1 MSRAPPSCSICPLV
15 PVYRRASL
23 SGPTDAFL
31 WPNRR
36 SAFLLGLKGTHMKHM
51 KRMVVA
57 VLIVVWWM
65 PSGAFAD
72 ERVGSAALGAV
83 SGALVLGPIGAVAG
97 AAVGYVAGPSI
108 ARSWGL
114 HSEPPHPPGTAKS
127 SRKTTSRRGS
137 PIQVKSTADVSNSS
151 GLHRAAAENPRKEVA
166 TSPVKRASSSESRR
180 SRDWESY
187 CTTDCGSSLQF

>member
-1 MSRAPPSCSICPLV
+1 MTCPPV
-15 PVYRRASL
+15 PAYRRASL
-23 SGPTDAFL
+23 SGPTEAFVG
-31 WPNRR
+31 PNRR
-36 SAFLLGLKGTHMKHM
+36 SVFLLGLKGTHM

-57 VLIVVWWM
+57 VLIVVWWV
-65 PSGAFAD
+65 PSGASAD

-114 HSEPPHPPGTAKS
+114 HSEPPHPPRTAKS

>member
-1 MSRAPPSCSICPLV
+1 MSRSMSAIGTSLCLLTVAHLCLAQQKP
-15 PVYRRASL
+15 L
-23 SGPTDAFL
+23 SGPTDGVL
-31 WPNRR
+31 
-36 SAFLLGLKGTHMKHM
+36 FLLGLKGTHM

-57 VLIVVWWM
+57 VLIVVWGV
-65 PSGAFAD
+65 PSGAFAN

-114 HSEPPHPPGTAKS
+114 HSEPPHPLGTVKS
-127 SRKTTSRRGS
+127 SRRNTSRRG
-137 PIQVKSTADVSNSS
+137 PPLQVKSTADVSNSS

-166 TSPVKRASSSESRR
+166 TSLVKRASSSESRR

>member
-1 MSRAPPSCSICPLV
+1 MPSGAGLPSRIFV
-15 PVYRRASL
+15 
-23 SGPTDAFL
+23 
-31 WPNRR
+31 WPNRSLCR
-36 SAFLLGLKGTHMKHM
+36 AQQKECFLLGLKGTHM

-57 VLIVVWWM
+57 VLIVVWWV
-65 PSGAFAD
+65 PSGASAD

-114 HSEPPHPPGTAKS
+114 HSEPPDPPRTAKS
-127 SRKTTSRRGS
+127 SKKTTSRRGS

-151 GLHRAAAENPRKEVA
+151 GLHRAAAENPRKEAA

>member
-1 MSRAPPSCSICPLV
+1 MPA
-15 PVYRRASL
+15 YRRASL
-23 SGPTDAFL
+23 SGPTEALSGPTDGVL
-31 WPNRR
+31 
-36 SAFLLGLKGTHMKHM
+36 FLLGLKGTHM

-57 VLIVVWWM
+57 VLIVVWWV

-108 ARSWGL
+108 ARAWGL
-114 HSEPPHPPGTAKS
+114 HSEPPHPLGTVKS
-127 SRKTTSRRGS
+127 SRKTTSRRGP
-137 PIQVKSTADVSNSS
+137 PIQVKSAADVSNSS
-151 GLHRAAAENPRKEVA
+151 GLHRVAAENSRKEAA
-166 TSPVKRASSSESRR
+166 TSSVKQASSSESRR

-187 CTTDCGSSLQF
+187 CTTDCGSPLQF

>member
-1 MSRAPPSCSICPLV
+1 MALPGACLPSRIFV
-15 PVYRRASL
+15 
-23 SGPTDAFL
+23 
-31 WPNRR
+31 WPNR
-36 SAFLLGLKGTHMKHM
+36 SLCLAQQKGCFLLGLKGTHMK
-51 KRMVVA
+51 RMVA
-57 VLIVVWWM
+57 VLIVVWWV
-65 PSGAFAD
+65 PSGASAD

-114 HSEPPHPPGTAKS
+114 HSESPHPPGTVKS
-127 SRKTTSRRGS
+127 SRRNTSRRG
-137 PIQVKSTADVSNSS
+137 PPLQVKSTADVSNSS